1 MTSRTSRSTGAVL
14 GGALASGAL
23 LVLLAGV
30 PGARGDEQPP
40 GYSPFAGGQTYKTYC
55 MNCHGVDGHG
65 DGYIADSLK
74 QAPSDLT
81 RLAERNGG
89 EYPAERVGRVIDGR
103 DEVRLHGSREMP
115 IWGDALLWPE
125 GESPERRA
133 HVERRI
139 GELVVFL
146 ETLQAKPEAA
156 APAP

>member
-1 MTSRTSRSTGAVL
+1 MTSRTRRSIRLAL
-14 GGALASGAL
+14 SGGLASGAL
-23 LVLLAGV
+23 LLLLASV
-30 PGARGDEQPP
+30 PGARGDEQAP

-55 MNCHGVDGHG
+55 MNCHGVDGRG

-74 QAPSDLT
+74 QTPSDLT
-81 RLAERNGG
+81 RLTERNGG
-89 EYPAERVGRVIDGR
+89 EFPAERVRRLIDGR

-125 GESPERRA
+125 EESPERRA

-139 GELVVFL
+139 GELVAFV

-156 APAP
+156 TPAP